1 MSGLGIYLPANVV
14 SNDDLSKTLDTNDE
28 WISSRTGIKTRR
40 IASPEETTLTMCWGA
55 VQDLQK
61 NTGLEGVDL
70 IICSTVTNEMRFPP
84 IAARIQQKLGIPSIP
99 TFDAP
104 VGCAGLMYVLS
115 MARAYVKSGAAKKVL
130 CIVGEKLSSIMDWTD
145 RNTCV
150 LFGDAAAALIVEDAP
165 DTHEILECL
174 IGGDGAFGDL
184 LTCPVDPNQGLT
196 YMDGAGVF
204 KNAIRIMEQE
214 IRRTC
219 AALNMPVE
227 KIDLLIPHQANLR
240 IITAVGEKLGLP
252 LEKTMINVDK
262 YANTSCV
269 SIPLALAD
277 ALAQGRLKKGD
288 TLALAAIGAGF
299 AWGAAIVRW

>member
-1 MSGLGIYLPANVV
+1 MSGLGIYLPANIV

-40 IASPEETTLTMCWGA
+40 IASPEETTITMSWGA

-61 NTGLEGVDL
+61 NTSLEGVDL
-70 IICSTVTNEMRFPP
+70 IICSTVTNEMRFPSV
-84 IAARIQQKLGIPSIP
+84 AARIQQKLGIPNIP

-104 VGCAGLMYVLS
+104 VGCAGLMYILS

-130 CIVGEKLSSIMDWTD
+130 CIVAEKLSSIMDWTD

-165 DTHEILECL
+165 DTHEILECF
-174 IGGDGAFGDL
+174 IGGDGVFGDL

-219 AALNMPVE
+219 SALNMPIE
-227 KIDLLIPHQANLR
+227 KIDLLVPHQANLR

-269 SIPLALAD
+269 SIPLALKD